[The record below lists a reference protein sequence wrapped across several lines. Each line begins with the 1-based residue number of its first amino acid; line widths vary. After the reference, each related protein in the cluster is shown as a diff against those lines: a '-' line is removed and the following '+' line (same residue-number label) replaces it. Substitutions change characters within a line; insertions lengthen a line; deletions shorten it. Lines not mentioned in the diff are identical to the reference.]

1 MSNFAAYLPS
11 GVHAV
16 TDHLKEITHYP
27 AELFEFMKKVQ
38 LL

>member
-1 MSNFAAYLPS
+1 MSSFAAYLPS